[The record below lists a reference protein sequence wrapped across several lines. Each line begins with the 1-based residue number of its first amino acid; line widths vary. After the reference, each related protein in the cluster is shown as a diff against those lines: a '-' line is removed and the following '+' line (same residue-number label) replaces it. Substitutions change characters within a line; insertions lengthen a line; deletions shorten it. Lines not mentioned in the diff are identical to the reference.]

1 VQGKGGKA
9 CKTRAEEENAMY
21 KRQSKQVSMF
31 EEETLFGG
39 VKLDSKNPWIGMA
52 KMIPWASVEERYAE
66 TFDGETGKPA
76 KSARMAIGALVI
88 RERYGFSDE
97 DTLQE
102 IRMNP
107 YLQYF
112 IGLSSFQHEA
122 PFDQS
127 TMTLFRRRVSK
138 EMLAELNDFIIGRG
152 NPYAKEDDESG
163 GGTRGT
169 DGSDGSGGADG
180 SGGSGESSENTEPS
194 QCQPSEPAPQGTMT
208 LDATCAPQEIHFPTD
223 IRLLNEAR
231 EALEAMIDTA
241 YGAGEKPRTYR
252 RKARKEY
259 LKYARNRKPTSN
271 LLRKSLR
278 KQPGYVARDLGYLE
292 RVLNALT
299 DRQLERLAV
308 VRELYAQQREMYDEK
323 KNRVDDRIVSLH
335 EPWVRP
341 IVRGKA
347 GTPVEFGAK
356 VAISLVGGYS
366 RIEDLR
372 WDAFAEGGTL
382 IASAEA
388 YRRDYGRYPARILG
402 DKSYR
407 TRENLQYC
415 KEHGI
420 RMSGPKL
427 GRPPKDKAV
436 YRQQLREE
444 WLESGE
450 RAAIE
455 CEFGVGKRRYTLDL
469 ITTRLQHTSE
479 VAIHVV
485 FLTMNL
491 WKRVHR
497 FLCTFFICYFQTH
510 FRVWLPCFP
519 STFAC
524 VAGTLGYSVDTK

>member
-1 VQGKGGKA
+1 VQGKGAKA
-9 CKTRAEEENAMY
+9 WKSRAEEDGVMY
-21 KRQSKQVSMF
+21 KQQCKQVSMF

-39 VKLDSKNPWIGMA
+39 VKLDTNNPWIRMA
-52 KMIPWASVEERYAE
+52 KMIPWSSVEDRYAE
-66 TFDGETGKPA
+66 TFDGGTGNPA

-112 IGLSSFQHEA
+112 IGLTSFQHEA

-127 TMTLFRRRVSK
+127 TMTLFRRRVST
-138 EMLAELNDFIIGRG
+138 EMLAELNDFIIGRA
-152 NPYAKEDDESG
+152 NPYAKKEVERSG
-163 GGTRGT
+163 GGSGT
-169 DGSDGSGGADG
+169 DGTDGGGGA
-180 SGGSGESSENTEPS
+180 GGSNENPEPS
-194 QCQPSEPAPQGTMT
+194 QSQPSEPEPQGTMT
-208 LDATCAPQEIHFPTD
+208 LDATCAPQDIHFPTD

-231 EALEAMIDTA
+231 EALEAMIDTV
-241 YGAGEKPRTYR
+241 YGVGKKPRTYR
-252 RKARKEY
+252 RKARKDY
-259 LKYARNRKPTSN
+259 LRYARNRKPTSN

-278 KQPGYVARDLGYLE
+278 KQLGYIARDLGYLE

-299 DRQLERLAV
+299 ERQLERLSV
-308 VRELYAQQREMYDEK
+308 IRELYAQQREMYDEK
-323 KNRVDDRIVSLH
+323 KNRVDNRIVSLH

-341 IVRGKA
+341 IVRGKV
-347 GTPVEFGAK
+347 GTAVEFGAK
-356 VAISLVGGYS
+356 VAISLVDGYS

-388 YRRDYGRYPARILG
+388 YRRDYGHYPARILA
-402 DKSYR
+402 DKAYR
-407 TRENLQYC
+407 TRENLSYC
-415 KEHGI
+415 KENGI

-491 WKRVHR
+491 WKRVRR
-497 FLCTFFICYFQTH
+497 FLCAFFSSHFQTH
-510 FRVWLPCFP
+510 FRLRFPCF
-519 STFAC
+519 SSVFADIP
-524 VAGTLGYSVDTK
+524 VNVGLVS

>member
-1 VQGKGGKA
+1 
-9 CKTRAEEENAMY
+9 MY
-21 KRQSKQVSMF
+21 KRQSKQVSMY
-31 EEETLFGG
+31 EDETLFGG
-39 VKLDSKNPWIGMA
+39 VKLDSNNPWIRMA
-52 KMIPWASVEERYAE
+52 KMIPWASVEDRYAE
-66 TFDGETGKPA
+66 TFDGETGNPA

-112 IGLSSFQHEA
+112 IGLNTFQHEA

-127 TMTLFRRRVSK
+127 TMTLFRRRVPK
-138 EMLAELNDFIIGRG
+138 EMLAELNDFIIGCA
-152 NPYAKEDDESG
+152 NPYAKKDNENG
-163 GGTRGT
+163 GGTSGT
-169 DGSDGSGGADG
+169 DGMNGG
-180 SGGSGESSENTEPS
+180 GGSGEPNENTEPS
-194 QCQPSEPAPQGTMT
+194 QSEPTESAPQGTMT
-208 LDATCAPQEIHFPTD
+208 LDATCAPQDIHFPTD

-231 EALEAMIDTA
+231 EALEAMIDTG

-252 RKARKEY
+252 RKAHKDY

-278 KQPGYVARDLGYLE
+278 KQLGYVARDLGYLE
-292 RVLNALT
+292 RVPNALT
-299 DRQLERLAV
+299 ERQLERLAV
-308 VRELYAQQREMYDEK
+308 IRKLYGQQREMYDEK
-323 KNRVDDRIVSLH
+323 KNRVDERIVSLH

-341 IVRGKA
+341 IVRGKVA
-347 GTPVEFGAK
+347 TAVEFGAK
-356 VAISLVGGYS
+356 VAISLVDGYS

-372 WDAFAEGGTL
+372 WDAYAEGGTL

-388 YRRDYGRYPARILG
+388 YRRDYGHYPARILA

-427 GRPPKDKAV
+427 GRPPKDKAI

-491 WKRVHR
+491 WKRVRR
-497 FLCTFFICYFQTH
+497 FLCAFFTCHFLTA
-510 FRVWLPCFP
+510 FRVWFPCLP
-519 STFAC
+519 
-524 VAGTLGYSVDTK
+524 SVLRLCA